1 MENRQPCTT
10 LFACPVCGGPLSD
23 GGAAEHGGRPEERG
37 GSARCPEGH
46 SFDYA
51 RSGYLNLKRTG
62 RGRGRVGDTAEMVRA
77 RAEFQATGHY
87 GRVAEAVA
95 GAAAEAVA
103 QQRGI
108 PAASVIAEIGCGT
121 GYHLDAVRR
130 GLSEA
135 GVATECAFGFDLSKA
150 AVAHASRNHRDL
162 RLAVADVEEQIPL
175 RDSCADLVLSAFA
188 PRPGAEL
195 ARVIRPGG
203 ELVVAFAGPRH
214 LKRLR
219 ERLNLLG
226 VGEDKFDRLTE
237 RLGPWFE
244 VEWTTAVDYDAV
256 LSVEEARHL
265 VLMGPNAW
273 HDVDATT
280 LKDDLTDTISVV
292 VARFSR
298 R

>member
-1 MENRQPCTT
+1 
-10 LFACPVCGGPLSD
+10 
-23 GGAAEHGGRPEERG
+23 
-37 GSARCPEGH
+37 
-46 SFDYA
+46 
-51 RSGYLNLKRTG
+51 
-62 RGRGRVGDTAEMVRA
+62 
-77 RAEFQATGHY
+77 
-87 GRVAEAVA
+87 VAEALA
-95 GAAAEAVA
+95 GAAGDAVA
-103 QQRGI
+103 QPRGI

-121 GYHLDAVRR
+121 GYYLDAVRR

-135 GVATECAFGFDLSKA
+135 GAAPECAFGFDLSKA
-150 AVAHASRNHRDL
+150 AVAHTSRNHRDL

-214 LKRLR
+214 LERLR

-244 VEWTTAVDYDAV
+244 LEWTTAVNYDAV

-280 LKDDLTDTISVV
+280 LEDDLTDTISVV
-292 VARFSR
+292 AARFSR

>member
-1 MENRQPCTT
+1 
-10 LFACPVCGGPLSD
+10 
-23 GGAAEHGGRPEERG
+23 
-37 GSARCPEGH
+37 
-46 SFDYA
+46 
-51 RSGYLNLKRTG
+51 
-62 RGRGRVGDTAEMVRA
+62 
-77 RAEFQATGHY
+77 
-87 GRVAEAVA
+87 VAEAVA
-95 GAAAEAVA
+95 GAAGDAVA
-103 QQRGI
+103 QPRGI
-108 PAASVIAEIGCGT
+108 PAASVIAEIGCGA
-121 GYHLDAVRR
+121 GYYLDAVRR

-135 GVATECAFGFDLSKA
+135 GAAPECAFGFDLSKA
-150 AVAHASRNHRDL
+150 AVAHTSRHHRDL

-175 RDSCADLVLSAFA
+175 QDSCADLVLSAFA

-214 LKRLR
+214 LERLR
-219 ERLNLLG
+219 ERLDLLS

-256 LSVEEARHL
+256 LSVEQARHL

-280 LKDDLTDTISVV
+280 LEDDLTDTISVV